1 MDEQERALKDPE
13 ERSSLGDRERSS
25 RDIEKLKKII
35 LEVKKLKPDARYNAA
50 IAWAENY
57 LHDSEHFYKKKDYYS
72 AFGAANYAYGIIDG
86 ILIIEGRKDAE
97 V

>member
-1 MDEQERALKDPE
+1 ME
-13 ERSSLGDRERSS
+13 EKECAGK
-25 RDIEKLKKII
+25 DIEKLKNII
-35 LEVKKLKPDARYNAA
+35 LEAKKMKLDIKYSAA

-57 LHDSEHFYKKKDYYS
+57 LHDSEHFYRKKDYYS